1 MVYPWRVGVATGIG
15 SLPYEDMDEAA
26 RVVAG
31 ELADFAHLP
40 ELPGRGVG
48 ADMVGRTASLL
59 VDMPVDLQ
67 PSGWRLADGPGAD
80 ARRAA
85 SMLRA
90 DLDVLEVLLLGYT
103 GPLKIQVAGP
113 FTLAAAIDRPR
124 GDRLLADYGARRDLA
139 QSLAE
144 GLRAHRDEIAARVPN
159 AQVVVQV
166 DEPGLPAVLAGS
178 VPTASG
184 FGRHRS
190 VREPEAEELL
200 RTVLGSAAPFPVVH
214 CCAANPPA
222 ALLRRAGAEVLSVD
236 IGVLDRAVLDGLR
249 EPVGG
254 GLALWPGVVPA
265 IEPDSVPTDGDL
277 ARRLQRFYDRLDA
290 DPATM
295 LPGTVVTPAC
305 GLAGASVSWVRTAYK
320 LARDT
325 AVAFAELVSAA
336 G

>member
-1 MVYPWRVGVATGIG
+1 MVFPWRVGVATGVG
-15 SLPYEDMDEAA
+15 SLPYEDMDEAV

-40 ELPGRGVG
+40 ELPARGVG
-48 ADMVGRTASLL
+48 ADMVGRTAALL

-67 PSGWRLADGPGAD
+67 PSGWRLTDSPGAD

-85 SMLRA
+85 SLLRA
-90 DLDVLEVLLLGYT
+90 DLDALEIALLGYA

-124 GDRLLADYGARRDLA
+124 GDRLLADYGARRDVA

-144 GLRAHRDEIAARVPN
+144 GLRAHRDGIVARVPN

-190 VREPEAEELL
+190 VADSEAEELL
-200 RTVLGSAAPFPVVH
+200 RGVLGSAGPFPVVH
-214 CCAANPPA
+214 CCAASPPA

-236 IGVLDRAVLDGLR
+236 VGVLDPAVLDELR
-249 EPVGG
+249 EVVDG

-265 IEPDSVPTDGDL
+265 GEPDAVPTDSDL
-277 ARRLQRFYDRLDA
+277 ARRLQRFYDGLDA
-290 DPATM
+290 DPAAM

-305 GLAGASVSWVRTAYK
+305 GLAGASVPWSRTAYR

-325 AVAFAELVSAA
+325 AAAFAELVGAA

>member
-1 MVYPWRVGVATGIG
+1 MATGIG

-26 RVVAG
+26 QVVAG
-31 ELADFAHLP
+31 ELGEFAHVP
-40 ELPGRGVG
+40 ELPARGVG

-67 PSGWRLADGPGAD
+67 PSGWRLVDNPGAD

-85 SMLRA
+85 ALLRA
-90 DLDVLEVLLLGYT
+90 DLDVLEITLLGYA
-103 GPLKIQVAGP
+103 GPLKIQAAGP
-113 FTLAAAIDRPR
+113 FTLAATIERTR
-124 GDRLLADYGARRDLA
+124 GDRLLADHGARRDLA

-144 GLRAHRDEIAARVPN
+144 GLRAHRDGVAARIPN
-159 AQVVVQV
+159 AQIVVQI

-184 FGRHRS
+184 LGRHRS
-190 VREPEAEELL
+190 VQEAEAEELL
-200 RTVLGSAAPFPVVH
+200 TTVLESAGPFPVVH
-214 CCAANPPA
+214 CCAADPPA

-236 IGVLDRAVLDGLR
+236 IGVLGDAAIDELR
-249 EPVGG
+249 EAVDG

-265 IEPDSVPTDGDL
+265 REPDPVPADGDL

-290 DPATM
+290 DPAEM

-305 GLAGASVSWVRTAYK
+305 GLAGASVPWARSAYK

-325 AVAFAELVSAA
+325 SAAFAELVGAT

>member
-1 MVYPWRVGVATGIG
+1 MVFPWRAGVATGIG

-26 RVVAG
+26 RVVAD
-31 ELADFAHLP
+31 ELSDFVHLP

-48 ADMVGRTASLL
+48 ADMVGRTAAML

-67 PSGWRLADGPGAD
+67 PSGWRLVDSPGAD

-85 SMLRA
+85 AMLRA
-90 DLDVLEVLLLGYT
+90 DLDVLEIALLGYA
-103 GPLKIQVAGP
+103 GPLKIQAAGP
-113 FTLAAAIDRPR
+113 FTLAASIERTR
-124 GDRLLADYGARRDLA
+124 GDRLLADHGARRDLA

-144 GLRAHRDEIAARVPN
+144 GLRAFRGDVAARVPN
-159 AQVVVQV
+159 AQIVVQI
-166 DEPGLPAVLAGS
+166 DEPGLPAVLSGS

-190 VREPEAEELL
+190 VHEPEAEQLL
-200 RTVLGSAAPFPVVH
+200 GTVLGAAGPFPVVH
-214 CCAANPPA
+214 CCAAGPPA

-236 IGVLDRAVLDGLR
+236 VDVLNRDVLDELR
-249 EPVGG
+249 EAMDG
-254 GLALWPGVVPA
+254 GLALWPGIVPGVQ
-265 IEPDSVPTDGDL
+265 PDTVPTDGEL
-277 ARRLQRFYDRLDA
+277 ARQLQRFYDRLDA
-290 DPATM
+290 DPAEM

-305 GLAGASVSWVRTAYK
+305 GLAGAPVPWARSAYR

-325 AVAFAELVSAA
+325 AAAFADLVGAA